1 MAVWARGTNCFVGHT
16 VRALLLHVG
25 LQQLAAGAVLSWCG
39 HRVSAPAPRPLTA
52 REHGTVPANPT
63 CRCAL
68 HPRHSCTHAFKS
80 VHAPAWLRVHVHP
93 SLAWCCG
100 TKRWRMRRRTT
111 QHAPGSTAV
120 SVVRPVPYCQVCCH
134 REQGGWRR
142 RARASIG
149 PIPTV
154 MAPSN
159 GQEMKQRRLSSYGG
173 DKVVRLR

>member
-1 MAVWARGTNCFVGHT
+1 LAVWARGTNCFVGHT

-39 HRVSAPAPRPLTA
+39 HRVSAPAQRPLTA

-80 VHAPAWLRVHVHP
+80 VHAPAWLSVHVHP

-100 TKRWRMRRRTT
+100 PQVEDEAEDHPARTRQQPCAWSAQCHT
-111 QHAPGSTAV
+111 AKSAAIASRVGGAGAPEPA
-120 SVVRPVPYCQVCCH
+120 SVQSRPSWIH
-134 REQGGWRR
+134 
-142 RARASIG
+142 
-149 PIPTV
+149 PTV
-154 MAPSN
+154 R
-159 GQEMKQRRLSSYGG
+159 KSSSAG
-173 DKVVRLR
+173 

>member
-80 VHAPAWLRVHVHP
+80 VHAPAWLSVHVHP

-100 TKRWRMRRRTT
+100 TQRWRMRRRTT
-111 QHAPGSTAV
+111 QHAPGS
-120 SVVRPVPYCQVCCH
+120 SRVRGPPSAILPSLPS
-134 REQGGWRR
+134 RAGRRR

-154 MAPSN
+154 MDPSN

-173 DKVVRLR
+173 DKVARLR

>member
-1 MAVWARGTNCFVGHT
+1 LAVWARGTNCFVGHT

-80 VHAPAWLRVHVHP
+80 VHAPAWLSVHVHP

-100 TKRWRMRRRTT
+100 PQVEDEAEDHPARTRQQPCAWSAQCHT
-111 QHAPGSTAV
+111 AKSAIASRAAPARQSQHRSNPDRHGSIQRSGNQAAPV
-120 SVVRPVPYCQVCCH
+120 
-134 REQGGWRR
+134 E
-142 RARASIG
+142 
-149 PIPTV
+149 
-154 MAPSN
+154 
-159 GQEMKQRRLSSYGG
+159 
-173 DKVVRLR
+173 